1 MRSESERDSL
11 IALPSSCINSFSF
24 SSTPCPFLGG
34 PFSAYHSIFLML
46 ARQVQF
52 HTNIK
57 VAPTSDSAPEDHS
70 LNRNIGQGNI
80 LSSRK
85 GSKVVSLRCPLH
97 WYWQ

>member
-46 ARQVQF
+46 ARQVQV
-52 HTNIK
+52 HTNMK
-57 VAPTSDSAPEDHS
+57 GGATSDSAPQDMLLEKISGEANDLS
-70 LNRNIGQGNI
+70 RRNVF
-80 LSSRK
+80 
-85 GSKVVSLRCPLH
+85 KVLRVPCALH
-97 WYWQ
+97 QH